1 VTEPRHPALD
11 LSPARKWL
19 ITISVMLITVM
30 QILDTSITNVA
41 LPHMQG
47 SLSTSVEETSWVIT
61 SYLAANAII
70 IPATGWIMA
79 SIGRRRLFLICT
91 MLVVL
96 FTGILFILPLMR
108 RVRADQT
115 GPRKQESDG
124 RVEGLPAAASD

>member
-1 VTEPRHPALD
+1 
-11 LSPARKWL
+11 
-19 ITISVMLITVM
+19 MLITVM

-91 MLVVL
+91 MLFTVSSFLSGLAPNLESLVAMRVL
-96 FTGILFILPLMR
+96 QGLAAVRWSRWPR
-108 RVRADQT
+108 RRC
-115 GPRKQESDG
+115 G
-124 RVEGLPAAASD
+124 RSFRCASAGSRWGCGAWAS